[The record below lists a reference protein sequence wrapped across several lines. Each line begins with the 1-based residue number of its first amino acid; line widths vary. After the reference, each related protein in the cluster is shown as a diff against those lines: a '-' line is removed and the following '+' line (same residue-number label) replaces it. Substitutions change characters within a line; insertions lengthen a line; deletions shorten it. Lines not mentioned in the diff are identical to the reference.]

1 MEGDM
6 GDVLRKLNPYD
17 PRADR
22 LSPDCI
28 PQHPV
33 NQVNIRGCVEAD
45 RYLLGVGRE
54 VLASRH
60 DIEGGEPLASDVSLC
75 LIPHCVGRGPDSH
88 LGESQMV
95 TISWEGPNLGQH

>member
-1 MEGDM
+1 M

-33 NQVNIRGCVEAD
+33 EQVDIRGCVETYRD
-45 RYLLGVGRE
+45 LLVVGRE
-54 VLASRH
+54 VLASCH
-60 DIEGGEPLASDVSLC
+60 NVEGSEPLASDVSLGF
-75 LIPHCVGRGPDSH
+75 IPHCVGRGPYSH
-88 LGESQMV
+88 LGEAQMV
-95 TISWEGPNLGQH
+95 AISWEGPNLGQQ